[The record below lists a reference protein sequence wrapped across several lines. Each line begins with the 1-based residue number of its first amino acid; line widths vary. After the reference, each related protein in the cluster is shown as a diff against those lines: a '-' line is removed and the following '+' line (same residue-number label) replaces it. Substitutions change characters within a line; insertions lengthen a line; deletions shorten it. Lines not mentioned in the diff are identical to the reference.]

1 MELDNEED
9 NSDTERG
16 EWKVQL
22 AMQND
27 CISTK
32 NFEENCTIYSAS
44 KPVEILMSSDRNDVI
59 DRLFDE
65 TLQRF
70 QQTIE
75 TLNDR
80 GSELTH
86 ERVAL
91 LYYYFQKTDIR
102 RAESYIKSPD
112 WLVNK
117 EATINPR
124 NENDN

>member
-44 KPVEILMSSDRNDVI
+44 KPVEILMGSDRNMPLI
-59 DRLFDE
+59 DFL
-65 TLQRF
+65 
-70 QQTIE
+70 IK
-75 TLNDR
+75 
-80 GSELTH
+80 
-86 ERVAL
+86 
-91 LYYYFQKTDIR
+91 LYRDF
-102 RAESYIKSPD
+102 
-112 WLVNK
+112 NK
-117 EATINPR
+117 Q
-124 NENDN
+124 